1 MELKELK
8 RTKNS
13 TKKSVVLKGSKAS
26 KMAENELKKFIR
38 MLLREL
44 DVGFRND
51 VINQIPS
58 QYIDGAFTDANYA
71 SSTMSL
77 SKKFFKKFKKRYSR
91 DIIKK
96 KVKMLF
102 NKQSRLNREKF
113 NRSVSDS
120 LGIDLDK
127 IMASD
132 GLSSFQNAQEIETLE
147 QIMRLMDETISS
159 YTSEVNRKLGKENT
173 TLGDLYKSIKKET
186 GMKLKRGD
194 TTARNQLKEF
204 NTQLSEKRATKLGI
218 QKARW
223 KTGGDERVRCTH
235 RYLGQYK
242 NLDGSKGFEYVVAD
256 GITMELLNKR
266 NVTDSQTCDMAV
278 KGSDKKSNRT
288 MQFSKEIDANGGKLK
303 PGEGINCRCYA
314 EYVVEF

>member
-26 KMAENELKKFIR
+26 KMAENELKKYIR

-71 SSTMSL
+71 SLTVSL
-77 SKKFFKKFKKRYSR
+77 TNKFAKKFKKRYKKMNV
-91 DIIKK
+91 KK
-96 KVKMLF
+96 KIKMLF
-102 NKQSRLNREKF
+102 NKQARLNREKF
-113 NRSVSDS
+113 NRSVNDS
-120 LGIDLDK
+120 LGVDLDK

-132 GLSSFQNAQEIETLE
+132 GLSSFQNAQEIETVE
-147 QIMRLMDETISS
+147 YISRLIDETISS
-159 YTSEVNRKLGKENT
+159 YSATTLTKLGRVSS
-173 TLGDLYKSIKKET
+173 LGDLYKAVKEET
-186 GMKLKRGD
+186 SMKLKRGD
-194 TTARNQLKEF
+194 LVARNQLKEF
-204 NTQLSEKRATKLGI
+204 NTQLSEKRATKLAI

-235 RYLGQYK
+235 RALGSFK
-242 NLDGSKGFEYVVAD
+242 NKDGTVGIEFDISKGV
-256 GITMELLNKR
+256 TMKLLNSLGIS
-266 NVTDSQTCDMAV
+266 DSQTCDMAV
-278 KGSDKKSNRT
+278 KDKDKKSNRT
-288 MQFSKEIDANGGKLK
+288 MKFSKEMQANGDKLK

>member
-71 SSTMSL
+71 TVTLSL
-77 SKKFFKKFKKRYSR
+77 ASKFSRKFKERFNKKRV
-91 DIIKK
+91 KK
-96 KVKMLF
+96 KIKMLF
-102 NKQSRLNREKF
+102 NKQARLNRDKF
-113 NRSVSDS
+113 NRSVDNS
-120 LGIDLDK
+120 LGVDLDK

-132 GLSSFQNAQEIETLE
+132 GLSSFQNAQEIETLSYIE
-147 QIMRLMDETISS
+147 KLISETMASYESS
-159 YTSEVNRKLGKENT
+159 LLRKLGRES
-173 TLGDLYKSIKKET
+173 TLGDLYKAVKKET

-194 TTARNQLKEF
+194 LVARNQLKEF
-204 NTQLSEKRATKLGI
+204 NTQLSQKRAEKLGI
-218 QKARW
+218 KKAIW
-223 KTGGDERVRCTH
+223 KTVGDDRVRGCH
-235 RYLGQYK
+235 QGFNNKEYIVGKGLECKAQNEWQEPGQ
-242 NLDGSKGFEYVVAD
+242 A
-256 GITMELLNKR
+256 
-266 NVTDSQTCDMAV
+266 
-278 KGSDKKSNRT
+278 
-288 MQFSKEIDANGGKLK
+288 
-303 PGEGINCRCYA
+303 INCRCYA